1 MAKYVK
7 SVVKINTPRI
17 QEINKCAV
25 KALEMT
31 AKELHTDVVNA
42 EIMPRDTGD
51 MEDKFTFVDTSQSRQ
66 GKVSIVTS
74 TPYARR
80 LYYHPEYHFQKWE
93 NAFAQGKW
101 YSPWLKGG
109 IYQNDIKDNFQK
121 FMKRLMK

>member
-1 MAKYVK
+1 VAKYVK

-17 QEINKCAV
+17 QEVNQLAV

-42 EIMPRDTGD
+42 KIMPRDTGD
-51 MEDKFTFVDTSQSRQ
+51 MEEKFTFVDTSQSSQ
-66 GKVSIVTS
+66 GKVGIVTS

-80 LYYHPEYHFQKWE
+80 MYYHPEYHFQKWE

-101 YSPWLKGG
+101 YNPWLKGG

>member
-17 QEINKCAV
+17 QKINKCA
-25 KALEMT
+25 AE
-31 AKELHTDVVNA
+31 ALHTDIVNA
-42 EIMPRDTGD
+42 EVMPRDTGH
-51 MEDKFTFVDTSQSRQ
+51 MEDESTFVDTSQSSQ
-66 GKVSIVTS
+66 GKVGIVTS

-80 LYYHPEYHFQKWE
+80 MYYHPEYHFQKWE

-101 YSPWLKGG
+101 YNPWLKGG

-121 FMKRLMK
+121 FLKRFMK